1 MVMVFEL
8 AGRLRYHALWA
19 YTALVGLFIGLDKIP
34 IETVEGLAIVLGP
47 IALVISA
54 DIVKNRNKVAS

>member
-1 MVMVFEL
+1 MVFEI

-19 YTALVGLFIGLDKIP
+19 YTALTGVFVGFDKIP
-34 IETVEGLAIVLGP
+34 IDDFQAAVALLAP
-47 IALVISA
+47 IAFVITA

>member
-1 MVMVFEL
+1 MVFEV

-19 YTALVGLFIGLDKIP
+19 YAAIVGLSIGLDKIP
-34 IETVEGLAIVLGP
+34 IDDIQALAVLLAP
-47 IALVISA
+47 IAFVITA